1 MQEDPADP
9 TFRYGLGIEQ
19 VHDTCGTLWGHRGA
33 IFGYQDTAYR
43 NQDTGRMVILATSMY
58 PTPTTAQTP
67 LANAT
72 DNALCAAIGA
82 TRPGQGDLRGQGHA
96 RTIGR

>member
-1 MQEDPADP
+1 MHPGPA
-9 TFRYGLGIEQ
+9 R
-19 VHDTCGTLWGHRGA
+19 GTSGSVERVFFQGHRGA
-33 IFGYQDTAYR
+33 IFGYQDTAYW